1 MVSLAPKAEIDM
13 EVVRDAVRE
22 HLSPRSAAHCER
34 TAGTARELALRY
46 DVDPDAA
53 ELAGLLHDW
62 SRDDSLDELLAFADR
77 TGLAVFPE
85 EREHPY
91 LLHARVA
98 ADQLRQRFPQ
108 LTLPVLSAV
117 AAHTVGAVPMT
128 PLDEIVYIADAI
140 EPERDYAGVDE
151 LRRSAEKDTLQ
162 VAFADAYARSIAHV
176 RRKGAPLHPMT
187 ALVVAGIERTN
198 GPPPDS
204 AETEEQP

>member
-1 MVSLAPKAEIDM
+1 VSLAPKADIDM
-13 EVVRDAVRE
+13 DVVRDAVRE
-22 HLSPRSAAHCER
+22 HLSARSAAHCER
-34 TAGTARELALRY
+34 TAQTARELAVRY
-46 DVDPDAA
+46 DVDPEAA

-62 SRDDSLDELLAFADR
+62 SRDDSLEDLLAFADR

-98 ADQLRQRFPQ
+98 ADQLRQRFPDV
-108 LTLPVLSAV
+108 TLPVLSAV

-140 EPERDYAGVDE
+140 EPARDYPGVDE
-151 LRRSAEKDTLQ
+151 LRRSAAKEALE
-162 VAFADAYARSIAHV
+162 VAFAEAYAHSVAHV

-187 ALVVAGIERTN
+187 ALVVAGIERAN
-198 GPPPDS
+198 GVSSDA
-204 AETEEQP
+204 AETEGRS